1 MIYPQRMKA
10 DMPDDFVLFLIGMR
24 INKPLHVH
32 RWLPVARAMPR
43 MLTELCQQPDL
54 GLLHADA
61 WYGRTII
68 MLQYWRSLE
77 LLHAYARSKERQ
89 HIPAWRAFQQAS
101 DGNPAVGIWH
111 ECYEIKNGSHSNIYV
126 NMPLFG
132 LGKATGSYVPANR
145 KRE

>member
-1 MIYPQRMKA
+1 MIYPHRMKA
-10 DMPDDFVLFLIGMR
+10 EMQGDFVLFLIGMR
-24 INKPLHVH
+24 INRAWQVH

-43 MLTELCQQPDL
+43 MLTELAQQPEL

-61 WYGRTII
+61 WFGRTII

-77 LLHAYARSKERQ
+77 QLQSYARSKERQ
-89 HIPAWRAFQQAS
+89 HLPAWQAFQRAS

-111 ECYEIKNGSHSNIYV
+111 ECYQITEGSHSNVYV

-132 LGKATGSYVPANR
+132 LGKATGDFVLAG
-145 KRE
+145 KKHQ